1 VVLSVFIVV
10 VVIDSILIDNNSDR
24 ISQDTAVV
32 KNNTKAVE
40 QIVQNEQKI
49 ISNQENQTHK

>member
-10 VVIDSILIDNNSDR
+10 VIIDSILIDNNSDK

-49 ISNQENQTHK
+49 ISQNNHQTNK